1 LRNQTGL
8 WPGVKKIK
16 KVVVKSCS
24 LRYKMRKIA
33 PENGV
38 RVNRLL
44 PAVAQKLDIGVSTG
58 KQKTNNNGGT
68 YEV

>member
-1 LRNQTGL
+1 
-8 WPGVKKIK
+8 
-16 KVVVKSCS
+16 
-24 LRYKMRKIA
+24 MRKIA